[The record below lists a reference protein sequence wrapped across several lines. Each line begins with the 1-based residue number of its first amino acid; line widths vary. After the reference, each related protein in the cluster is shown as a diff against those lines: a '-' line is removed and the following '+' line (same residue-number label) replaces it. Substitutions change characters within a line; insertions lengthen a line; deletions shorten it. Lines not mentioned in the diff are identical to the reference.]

1 MPGTAQPDAPTRRRR
16 ALLVATGTYSDP
28 GLAGLRAPTG
38 DVEALAEVLGDGSI
52 GEFEVS
58 RLVDRPTEDL
68 KKEIEGFF
76 GDARRD
82 DLLLLYFSCHGVLSQ
97 SRRFYFATST
107 TALSL
112 LRATA
117 IEDSFVN
124 DVMQHSRARSIVLVL
139 DCCHSGAF
147 GKGLAPK
154 SALTVDVEHRFE
166 GRGRVT
172 LSASTELEYAF
183 EAADPAT
190 GINELGAAVPGSLFT
205 RCVVEGLATGDAD
218 VDRDGSISV
227 DDLYDYVCQRMRDG
241 AAHQTPGMA
250 GDIRGEI
257 VIARS
262 RRRSAL
268 PEALQEALASPL
280 AGVREGVVTELAAL
294 LGSRDAEAARAALER
309 LAQDDSHRVRA
320 AAAGALQPEPEPP
333 IGVLDRQPE
342 PEPPTGVLDP
352 QPEPEQSPGAL
363 PPELDEGDRT
373 RSPRRRLL
381 VFAGLAAA
389 AAAVAAGAVVLIG
402 GGEPEAALA
411 YDFDGDGAQEIV
423 IGPVQA
429 DGSEVI
435 IHPGV
440 ADGRPF
446 AISSGA
452 AGIPEAAPGDGFGSG
467 LSSADFDGDGH
478 ADLAIGTSELDVV
491 AVLYGSVDGITGPRT
506 KRFERDEN
514 DVEFG
519 RYGANILARD
529 LNDDGF
535 GDLVVGAPGSGTEA
549 GSVEILY
556 GSGSGLSTDGSRL
569 LARPEGDE
577 IVGFGSRL
585 RSGDV
590 DGDGHVDLVV
600 GSPDPE
606 PSSTV
611 GHLAYCRGSDDGPTS
626 CDELTDP
633 DGDGGTSALAVGD
646 ITGDGRADIVQG
658 DSSLPGGLSGLR
670 LWLGEE
676 DGPSATPIVV
686 TADRVGLDEIAGPD
700 TGFGSSVDVGPLDA
714 DDYEDILTGAPGF
727 ERGEGVV
734 AVIRGAPEGYA
745 NGGHVVVGSPGDDGG
760 HFGSNLALLRL
771 PGGDGKV
778 LDAVI
783 AANGLDFASAVSEIA
798 LGERTAIPL
807 PGISDLVA
815 GSANGL
821 RLGRTAGR

>member
-1 MPGTAQPDAPTRRRR
+1 MPGTAEPEARRRR
-16 ALLVATGTYSDP
+16 ALLVATGAYSDP

-52 GEFEVS
+52 GEFEVD
-58 RLVDRPTEDL
+58 RLVDRSTEDL

-76 GDARRD
+76 ADARRD

-107 TALSL
+107 TALNL

-124 DVMQHSRARSIVLVL
+124 DVMQHSRARSIVLIL

-183 EAADPAT
+183 EASDPAT

-227 DDLYDYVCQRMRDG
+227 DDLYDYVCQRMRDR

-262 RRRSAL
+262 RRRSEL
-268 PEALQEALASPL
+268 PEALQDAVASPL
-280 AGVREGVVTELAAL
+280 AGVREGAVSELAAL

-309 LAQDDSHRVRA
+309 LAQDDSQRVRT
-320 AAAGALQPEPEPP
+320 AAAGVLHPPPAVVPEPP
-333 IGVLDRQPE
+333 PPPE
-342 PEPPTGVLDP
+342 PTVV
-352 QPEPEQSPGAL
+352 PEPRH
-363 PPELDEGDRT
+363 PPEQPTVVLPDDVDDA
-373 RSPRRRLL
+373 PRRRWVL
-381 VFAGLAAA
+381 VAAAAA
-389 AAAVAAGAVVLIG
+389 AAAVVAAIVVLTG
-402 GGEPEAALA
+402 GDPEPGLA
-411 YDFDGDGAQEIV
+411 YDFDGNGAQEVV

-429 DGSEVI
+429 EGSEIV
-435 IHPGV
+435 IHPGTP
-440 ADGRPF
+440 DGRPF
-446 AISSGA
+446 AISSGE
-452 AGIPEAAPGDGFGSG
+452 AGITDATPDDDFGSG
-467 LSSADFDGDGH
+467 LSSADFDRDGH
-478 ADLAIGTSELDVV
+478 ADLAIGTSDLDVV
-491 AVLYGSVDGITGPRT
+491 AVLYGSDDGITGPR
-506 KRFERDEN
+506 KDQIERDEN

-529 LNDDGF
+529 LDDDGF
-535 GDLVVGAPGSGTEA
+535 GDLVVGAPGYGTEPGA
-549 GSVEILY
+549 VQILY
-556 GSGSGLSTDGSRL
+556 GSESGVSTDGARM

-600 GSPDPE
+600 GSPDPD

-626 CDELTDP
+626 CDELIDP
-633 DGDGGTSALAVGD
+633 EGDGGTSALAVGD
-646 ITGDGRADIVQG
+646 VSGDGRADIVQG
-658 DSSLPGGLSGLR
+658 DSSMPDGLSGLR
-670 LWLGEE
+670 IWLGEE
-676 DGPSATPIVV
+676 DGPSATPIPV
-686 TADRVGLDEIAGPD
+686 TAETVGLDEIAGPD
-700 TGFGSSVDVGPLDA
+700 TGFGASVDVGPLDA
-714 DDYEDILTGAPGF
+714 DKYEDIVTGAPGI
-727 ERGEGVV
+727 ERGEGAV
-734 AVIRGAPEGYA
+734 AVIRGGQ
-745 NGGHVVVGSPGDDGG
+745 GGFAAGAGNLVIGSPGDDGG

-778 LDAVI
+778 LDPVVAG
-783 AANGLDFASAVSEIA
+783 NGLDFALAVSEVD
-798 LGERTAIPL
+798 LGEQTANPL
-807 PGISDLVA
+807 PGLSDLVT
-815 GSANGL
+815 GSAGGL
-821 RLGRTAGR
+821 RIGRTAGR